1 MMPPGPTEAMLPPPA
16 PMVWMSIMGTDIFHP
31 ASNFSVLRCGSPF
44 SISEMSVL
52 VPPMAK
58 AMMSDAPTNRLR
70 SAGTFTTTPGGPP
83 SPELERRV
91 NKLRFEPSMKGKYVV
106 VCTKPHAEWTLAQL
120 PGARG
125 KPIVMH
131 HDRVFTSLD
140 DAERAIFK
148 LRWEAA
154 TGETLASET
163 LASETLD

>member
-1 MMPPGPTEAMLPPPA
+1 M
-16 PMVWMSIMGTDIFHP
+16 TDIDP
-31 ASNFSVLRCGSPF
+31 TRRD
-44 SISEMSVL
+44 L
-52 VPPMAK
+52 VEAFN
-58 AMMSDAPTNRLR
+58 AN
-70 SAGTFTTTPGGPP
+70 PGGPH
-83 SPELERRV
+83 SPELQRLV

-163 LASETLD
+163 LD